1 MYSSQCEV
9 QQIEEK
15 WSLSGKKPVHVHVV
29 LQEVIMVCT
38 NITFVLASIVAPLQ
52 KIDIEEKKG
61 EMKAAVLRENDE
73 QATRLQIL
81 LSLTG
86 TREACLKNLSFCHG
100 NPRINS

>member
-1 MYSSQCEV
+1 MRDES
-9 QQIEEK
+9 
-15 WSLSGKKPVHVHVV
+15 
-29 LQEVIMVCT
+29 
-38 NITFVLASIVAPLQ
+38 
-52 KIDIEEKKG
+52 
-61 EMKAAVLRENDE
+61 MKAAVLRENDE